1 MMRHSKLLGSHRFQS
16 QQRGVVL
23 IISLIML
30 VIMTIIGLTGVRLV
44 STQERM
50 VGYTYDRAVAFQAT
64 EAALREI
71 EALIDLA
78 NQPAPAAG
86 ANCALAP
93 AGAKQ
98 LNICGLPAANTTP
111 RWKDTSF
118 NSWQNASAIKIG
130 SIEIN
135 PQYFVEYLGNNFPCD
150 LNDTTPDPRCRRYRI
165 TARSAPDAERAAV
178 VLQSIYGT
186 FQ

>member
-1 MMRHSKLLGSHRFQS
+1 MMRHSKLLGSRRFES

-50 VGYTYDRAVAFQAT
+50 VGYTYDRAVSFQAT

-71 EALIDLA
+71 ESLIDLA
-78 NQPAPAAG
+78 NQPTPVVG

-93 AGAKQ
+93 AGSKQ
-98 LNICGLPAANTTP
+98 LNICGLAAANTTP
-111 RWKDTSF
+111 RWKDASF
-118 NSWQNASAIKIG
+118 NSWQNASAITVG

-135 PQYFVEYLGNNFPCD
+135 PQYFVEYLGNNFPCSP
-150 LNDTTPDPRCRRYRI
+150 NDISPDTRCMRYRI
-165 TARSAPDAERAAV
+165 TARSAPDSERAAV

-186 FQ
+186 FR